1 MTWFELTSRE
11 SIDWTD
17 AELQVRHALRN
28 EEHTAPPAL
37 EGRVFGALDAAQPNT
52 ASWGMGVAAVAL
64 LGMLALGWSLS
75 GTEESSPE
83 PAIQAPVDAVM
94 PVEVESP
101 SIEEVSIEAATPV
114 DAAPSQS
121 EIVPSGKQE
130 EVRANAQKLE
140 ALQELPAGDIDQ
152 ARANPELK
160 QHSDTQ
166 GAQTTRLPASIEVK
180 E

>member
-1 MTWFELTSRE
+1 MTWFEPTSRE

-17 AELQVRHALRN
+17 AELQVRHALQN

-37 EGRVFGALDAAQPNT
+37 EGRAFGALDASQPNK
-52 ASWGMGVAAVAL
+52 ASWGKGVAAVAL
-64 LGMLALGWSLS
+64 LGVLALGWSLS
-75 GTEESSPE
+75 GTEESSPK
-83 PAIQAPVDAVM
+83 PTIQAPVDAVL
-94 PVEVESP
+94 PAEVESP
-101 SIEEVSIEAATPV
+101 RSEEISIEAATPV
-114 DAAPSQS
+114 DVAPIQS
-121 EIVPSGKQE
+121 EIVPSRKQE
-130 EVRANAQKLE
+130 DVRANAQKLE

-160 QHSDTQ
+160 QQSSTH

>member
-1 MTWFELTSRE
+1 MTWFEPTSHE

-28 EEHTAPPAL
+28 EEHSAPPAL
-37 EGRVFGALDAAQPNT
+37 EGRVYGALDAAQPNT
-52 ASWGMGVAAVAL
+52 ASWGKGVAAVAL

-83 PAIQAPVDAVM
+83 PAIQAPVDAV

-101 SIEEVSIEAATPV
+101 RIEEVSIEAATPV

-160 QHSDTQ
+160 QQSSTQ

>member
-1 MTWFELTSRE
+1 MTWFEPTSRE

-52 ASWGMGVAAVAL
+52 ASWGKGVATVAL

-83 PAIQAPVDAVM
+83 PVIQAPVDAVL

-101 SIEEVSIEAATPV
+101 LIEKVSIEAATPV
-114 DAAPSQS
+114 DAAPSQLDPL
-121 EIVPSGKQE
+121 PSKEHE
-130 EVRANAQKLE
+130 EVRANANKLE
-140 ALQELPAGDIDQ
+140 ALQELPAGGIDQ

-160 QHSDTQ
+160 QQSDTQ